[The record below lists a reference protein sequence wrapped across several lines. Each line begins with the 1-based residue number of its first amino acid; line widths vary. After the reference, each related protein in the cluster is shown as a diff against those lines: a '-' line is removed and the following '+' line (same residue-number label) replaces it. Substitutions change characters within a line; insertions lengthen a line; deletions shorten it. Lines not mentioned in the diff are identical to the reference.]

1 MALAYAA
8 ARRGLAR
15 RTQALLFLAL
25 AVQIVYLAVAIH
37 QFSGDLDRFAPQRDP
52 LAWTVQLVL
61 GFGVT
66 QAVCG
71 VGSSRWGVGLDT
83 WEIALMAAA
92 GAVVVLAEL
101 SAVSLYLGTRDVP
114 YDGPPPVGRRRF
126 FVTASSL

>member
-1 MALAYAA
+1 MNRLSRREVVKLGATAALGSFLGCASAPQA
-8 ARRGLAR
+8 ARS
-15 RTQALLFLAL
+15 
-25 AVQIVYLAVAIH
+25 VP
-37 QFSGDLDRFAPQRDP
+37 S
-52 LAWTVQLVL
+52 
-61 GFGVT
+61 
-66 QAVCG
+66 VCG

-126 FVTASSL
+126 FVTASSLGNVLFLVIILMSGIAAVYHTPCQQS